1 MIFILYIVLLI
12 LGFVLVIKGAD
23 FLVNGASSLAQKFNI
38 SSLVIGLTVVAFGTS
53 APELVVNIVASL
65 NDHAE
70 IAIGNIL
77 GSNIANIFLIL
88 GVASLICP
96 LAVTKG
102 TVWKEIPLGLLAALL
117 IGFMAN
123 DFLIDGKSFSALT
136 RIDGLV
142 LLSFF
147 IIFMYYTFG
156 IGKNNGANQN
166 GELEIKSYKLWKSI
180 LLVLAGLIALTLGG
194 KLIVDNAVALATA
207 LGVSASLIGLTVVAF
222 GTSVPELATSVVAAY
237 KKNVDIA
244 VGNVIGSN
252 IFNLFWVLGASSLIS
267 PLPFQMRSNIDI
279 LVVVFA
285 NLLLFAFMFI
295 GKKRIL
301 EKSQGT
307 MFIFLY
313 AVYIAITIIQK

>member
-1 MIFILYIVLLI
+1 
-12 LGFVLVIKGAD
+12 
-23 FLVNGASSLAQKFNI
+23 
-38 SSLVIGLTVVAFGTS
+38 
-53 APELVVNIVASL
+53 
-65 NDHAE
+65 
-70 IAIGNIL
+70 
-77 GSNIANIFLIL
+77 
-88 GVASLICP
+88 
-96 LAVTKG
+96 VTKG

-123 DFLIDGKSFSALT
+123 DFLIDGKNFSSLT

-156 IGKNNGANQN
+156 IGKSNGANH
-166 GELEIKSYKLWKSI
+166 EEVHVKSYKLWKSI
-180 LLVLAGLIALTLGG
+180 LLVLAGLITLTLGG

-252 IFNLFWVLGASSLIS
+252 IFNLFWVLGVSSLIS

-279 LVVVFA
+279 LVVIFA
-285 NLLLFAFMFI
+285 NLLLFAFMFV